1 MINIEELKQKL
12 SKENILEVSRQTGI
26 HVNILYRFVK
36 KTNRPAF
43 KTVAALHN
51 YFTDKKI

>member
-1 MINIEELKQKL
+1 MINIEELKQRL
-12 SKENILEVSRQTGI
+12 AKENILEVSRQTGI

-43 KTVAALHN
+43 KTVAAINN